1 LGRLVKQSWT
11 SSIAGI
17 GIPRRDAAGGRY
29 FAYVPEDLTE
39 QPLSLDGDVAA
50 DVEDAA
56 ISIARLDRRAVAL
69 TNTEALARL
78 LLRAESVASS
88 RIEGLVISPQRLLR
102 ADSEI
107 AEGLAVS
114 DRAAVDVLAN
124 VRAMEYA
131 VAGSGEV
138 TIDRLLEVH
147 RRLLETSRSPEIAGV
162 LREKQNWIGGSIY
175 NPIGADF
182 VPPPPSEV
190 PRLLEDL
197 CAFCNQDRLPAVAQA
212 AIAHARFE
220 TIHPFADGN
229 GRTGR
234 ALTYMVLRRRRLS
247 IRATPPIS
255 LVLAT
260 RSKEYVARLN
270 ATRYEGRPSSPQA
283 HEAINAWI
291 AFFAAACVSAV
302 AQAEEFEDRVS
313 AIQAQ
318 WRERLAH
325 ERAGSTALALVDWL
339 PAAPIL
345 SVKSAASI
353 TKRTYAAANNAIDKL
368 VAAKI
373 LSPIKTAKRNRTFEA
388 RQLVDAFAK
397 LERQLASPQ
406 SDTRV
411 AKPARPV
418 PAKPARR

>member
-1 LGRLVKQSWT
+1 MGRLVKQSWT
-11 SSIAGI
+11 ASIAGI

-29 FAYVPEDLTE
+29 FAYVPEDLVG
-39 QPLSLDGDVAA
+39 QPFSLDGDVAA
-50 DVEDAA
+50 DVEVAA
-56 ISIARLDRRAVAL
+56 ISIARLDTRAVAL

-102 ADSEI
+102 ADSEM
-107 AEGLAVS
+107 AEGLEIS
-114 DRAAVDVLAN
+114 DRAAADVLAN

-162 LREKQNWIGGSIY
+162 LRDTQNWIGGSIY

-182 VPPPPSEV
+182 VPPPPGEV

-197 CAFCNQDRLPAVAQA
+197 CAFCNEDGLPAVAQA

-229 GRTGR
+229 GRAGR

-247 IRATPPIS
+247 LRATPPIS

-260 RSKEYVARLN
+260 QSKEYVARLN
-270 ATRYEGRPSSPQA
+270 ATRYEGRASSSHA
-283 HEAINAWI
+283 REAMNAWI

-302 AQAEEFEDRVS
+302 ARAEEFEDRVS
-313 AIQAQ
+313 AIQSE
-318 WRERLAH
+318 WRERLAN
-325 ERAGSTALALVDWL
+325 ERSGSTALALVDWL

-345 SVKSAASI
+345 SVNSAAHI

-368 VAAKI
+368 VTAKI
-373 LSPIKTAKRNRTFEA
+373 LAPTQTAKRNRTFEA
-388 RQLVDAFAK
+388 RQLVDAFAS
-397 LERQLASPQ
+397 LERQLASPA

-418 PAKPARR
+418 PAKPRR